1 MMFVHKEPADKPFAN
16 FGKYGIKFIGG
27 KEEEIMKIN
36 YKGFMREKIRRN
48 PITIGPDASF
58 LEARN
63 LIQEKGIRHLPVV
76 DGNNKLLG
84 IVTESDIR
92 KAGPSD
98 VDMLRVQ
105 EASSLLRNLKVSTFM
120 TPKEKLV
127 TITPDALIEEAVQL
141 MHDHKIGCL
150 PIVEDDKLYG
160 IFTETDALDHLV
172 DVFGSKEKG
181 TRLTVAL
188 EDKPGTMHGVFEIFK
203 THNVSVTSMVSPSFM
218 VEGMRIAA
226 IRIRTEEYEPIV
238 KDLEK
243 AGYKVLSIGT
253 WPSAEYTMP
262 PIKKILYATDLSK
275 NSAYAFFYAVDLAK
289 SHNASIVIL
298 HSIEPIGR
306 IVDDSGGGVDVERTL
321 KKVKKQQQEA
331 DTEEIKK
338 RLQEFCKNTDAQI
351 GFPCAELVSKIL
363 VPLGHPVEE
372 ILRTANDEDCD
383 AIVLGTHGKGF
394 LTQTFLG
401 SVAGSVLQRTRK
413 PVFIIPLPSE
423 RTNINLDKV

>member
-1 MMFVHKEPADKPFAN
+1 
-16 FGKYGIKFIGG
+16 
-27 KEEEIMKIN
+27 MKIH
-36 YKGFMREKIRRN
+36 YKGFMRERIRKN
-48 PITIGPDASF
+48 PVTINPNASF
-58 LEARN
+58 FEAQS
-63 LIQEKGIRHLPVV
+63 LIQGKGIRHLPVV
-76 DGNNKLLG
+76 DENNRLLG

-98 VDMLRVQ
+98 VDMLRVR
-105 EASSLLRNLKVSTFM
+105 EAVSLLNNLKVSAFM
-120 TPKEKLV
+120 TPKEKLI
-127 TITPDALIEEAVQL
+127 TIGPDTIIEEAVQL

-150 PIVEDDKLYG
+150 PVVEGDKLYG
-160 IFTETDALDHLV
+160 IFTETDALDLLV

-188 EDKPGTMHGVFEIFK
+188 EDKPGMMLGVFEIFTK
-203 THNVSVTSMVSPSFM
+203 HNVSVTSMVSPSFT

-243 AGYKVLSIGT
+243 AAYKVLSIGK
-253 WPSAEYTMP
+253 WPSREYLIP
-262 PIKKILYATDLSK
+262 QIKKILYATDLSK
-275 NSAYAFFYAVDLAK
+275 NSAYAFFYAVDMAK

-298 HSIEPIGR
+298 HSIEPVGR
-306 IVDDSGGGVDVERTL
+306 HIYVEGGTDIEETL
-321 KKVKKQQQEA
+321 KKAKKQQQDM

-338 RLQEFCKNTDAQI
+338 RLQEFCNRTETQI
-351 GFPCAELVSKIL
+351 GFPCVELVSKIL

-372 ILRTANDEDCD
+372 ILNAADDEGCD

-423 RTNINLDKV
+423 KTNINWDKV